1 MATTF
6 DDTEVI
12 GRAERFVGSIPG
24 PQIELTSEQA
34 AKVAQ
39 LESLIEEVGEVSF
52 DTEIDIL
59 IALMTE
65 IRDR

>member
-12 GRAERFVGSIPG
+12 GRAERFVGGIPG